1 MSDELKETDRLKE
14 PAVRNFIE
22 SARIAHLA
30 TVSSAGE
37 PHNIP
42 LCFWFD
48 GERFYFVIDEKPK
61 RKSGAEIKRMKNIAE
76 NPRVALVIDH
86 YDEDWSRLAYVL
98 IRGNARIVED
108 DAEYALAIQHLRH
121 KYAQYHSML
130 LTQERNPAIRIEPRR
145 VHAWGARFEPG
156 DSR

>member
-1 MSDELKETDRLKE
+1 MRIGPIMTDRLIE
-14 PAVRNFIE
+14 PAVRDFIE

-30 TVSSAGE
+30 TVSGAGE

-48 GERFYFVIDEKPK
+48 GSWLYFVIDEKPK
-61 RKSGAEIKRMKNIAE
+61 RRGGTEIKRMKNIAE

-98 IRGNARIVED
+98 IHGNARIVED
-108 DAEYALAIQHLRH
+108 DVEYALAIQHLRH
-121 KYAQYHSML
+121 KYSQYRAML
-130 LTQERNPAIRIEPRR
+130 LTQEKNPAIRIEPRR
-145 VHAWGARFEPG
+145 VHAWGARFKNGEA
-156 DSR
+156 R

>member
-1 MSDELKETDRLKE
+1 VIERLKE
-14 PAVRNFIE
+14 PAVREFIA

-30 TVSSAGE
+30 TASGAGE

-61 RKSGAEIKRMKNIAE
+61 RNRGVAIKRMRNIAE

-86 YDEDWSRLAYVL
+86 YDEDWNRLAYVL
-98 IRGNARIVED
+98 VHGDAQIVED
-108 DAEYALAIQHLRH
+108 DAEYVRAIQNLRH
-121 KYAQYHSML
+121 KYAQYHAML
-130 LTQERNPAIRIEPRR
+130 LTKEKNPAIRIEPLR
-145 VHAWGARFEPG
+145 VHAWGSRFNAG